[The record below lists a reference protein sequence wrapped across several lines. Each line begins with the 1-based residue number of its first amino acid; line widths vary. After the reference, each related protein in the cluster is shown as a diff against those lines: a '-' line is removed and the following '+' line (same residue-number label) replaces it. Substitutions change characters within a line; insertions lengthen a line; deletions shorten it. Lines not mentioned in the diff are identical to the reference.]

1 MSRIGKKEIAIPAGV
16 QVAQAGMSV
25 SVKGPKGE
33 LKREFL
39 PDIAITITP
48 TTIML
53 APKATNVFM
62 RSLWGTYGSHLTNMI
77 EGVTKGYEKKLLIEG
92 TGYKWEVTGAKM
104 KLALGFSHP
113 VSVDI
118 PAGLVVKAEKGELTI
133 TGIDKEVVGSFSAYV
148 RSLKKPEPYKGK
160 GIRYSTEVIERKQ
173 GKRSAA

>member
-16 QVAQAGMSV
+16 QVTHTGLTV

-33 LKREFL
+33 LKRDFL

-48 TTIML
+48 TTITL

-62 RSLWGTYGSHLTNMI
+62 RSLWGTYGSHLKNMI
-77 EGVTKGYEKKLLIEG
+77 DGVAKGYEKKLLIEG

-104 KLALGFSHP
+104 KLALGFSRP
-113 VSVDI
+113 VLVDV
-118 PAGLVVKAEKGELTI
+118 PAGLTVKAEKGELTI
-133 TGIDKEVVGSFSAYV
+133 TGIDKEVVGSFSAYI